1 MNIKKAAHVLL
12 VAFIAALF
20 SGCATYDQNVMLIYN
35 PAADAKGGSGELYLT
50 TAGKSS
56 GMEKPGKIKWIIG
69 KATYADWRQAGDV
82 VSNASPA
89 DIVSDALYSELGN
102 AGYSVRRVS
111 RLPENV
117 PKGIVLTIA
126 DITLDDDNS
135 IIKDEV
141 SCRVNISLELWKH
154 GEKVKKVDYRSKFS
168 DATVNGMEMTFLGTV
183 LQNALQNAMKQAVPD
198 IIRQMEI

>member
-1 MNIKKAAHVLL
+1 MLVVASFAVL
-12 VAFIAALF
+12 I

-35 PAADAKGGSGELYLT
+35 PAANAKGGSGELYLT

-56 GMEKPGKIKWIIG
+56 GMEKSGKIKWIIG
-69 KATYADWRQAGDV
+69 KATYADWRQSGDV
-82 VSNASPA
+82 VSNSSPA
-89 DIVSDALYSELGN
+89 DIVSDALYGELGN

-111 RLPENV
+111 SLPGNV
-117 PKGIVLTIA
+117 SKGIVLTMA

-135 IIKDEV
+135 IIKDEA

-154 GEKVKKVDYRSKFS
+154 GEMVKKVDYRSKFS
-168 DATVNGMEMTFLGTV
+168 DATVNVMEMTFLGTI

-198 IIRQMEI
+198 IVRQMEI